1 MLSYNK
7 KFYLPTKVV
16 FGAGS
21 LKELSNIVSSNDH
34 VFLVTD
40 RGIEKAGI
48 AKPIEELIRSIGAK
62 VSIFNRAEPNPT
74 ARLALEALAELKDA
88 LATKVIAIG
97 GGSSLDLGKVIAALA
112 TNSGSLEDYQWNGR
126 DFENE
131 ALPFIAIPTT
141 AGTGSEVTKVAVI
154 ASRNV
159 KKGVNSDKLFPKV
172 AIIDPELMK
181 GLPPSLTASTGMDA
195 LSHAIEAYVGLNS
208 NPFTDALAIE
218 AVRLI
223 SRSLCRACQCESDIK
238 AREDMAL
245 ASTLAGIAMD
255 QGGLGIVHSMA
266 GPLCGI
272 FHLPHGEANA
282 VLLKYGMH
290 FNLKA
295 ASKKFSLLASAL
307 GCDTNGLSLEEA
319 GAAAVDA
326 VSKLVEQTGLKVNLQ
341 AYGLQESHA
350 DIVAEQTEKM
360 FLIKNNPWHPSKEEC
375 KQLYLEVL
383 KGEILR

>member
-1 MLSYNK
+1 VSYSK
-7 KFYLPTKVV
+7 RFYLPTQVV
-16 FGAGS
+16 FGSGS
-21 LKELSNIVSSNDH
+21 LKELFSIINSNDH

-40 RGIEKAGI
+40 PGIEKVGI
-48 AKPIEELIRSIGAK
+48 SKTIEELITSIGAK
-62 VSIFNRAEPNPT
+62 VSVFNRAEPNPT
-74 ARLALEALAELKDA
+74 AALALEALVELKDA

-112 TNSGSLEDYQWNGR
+112 TNNGSLEDYQWNGR
-126 DFENE
+126 EFENE

-141 AGTGSEVTKVAVI
+141 AGTGSEVTRVAVI
-154 ASRNV
+154 ADRNV
-159 KKGVNSDKLFPKV
+159 KKGVNSDKLFPKM
-172 AIIDPELMK
+172 AIVDPELMK
-181 GLPPSLTASTGMDA
+181 GLPASLTASTGMDA

-208 NPFTDALAIE
+208 NPFTDALAVE
-218 AVRLI
+218 AVGLI
-223 SRSLCRACQCESDIK
+223 SKSLGRACECGSDIK

-282 VLLKYGMH
+282 VLLKYGMR

-295 ASKKFSLLASAL
+295 APEKFSSLAVAL
-307 GCDTNGLSLEEA
+307 GCDINRLSVEEA
-319 GAAAVDA
+319 GVAAVDA
-326 VSKLVEQTGLKVNLQ
+326 VSKLIEQTGLNVDIQ
-341 AYGLQESHA
+341 AYGLKEANA

-360 FLIKNNPWHPSKEEC
+360 FLIKNNPWRPSREEC

-383 KGEILR
+383 NEETSK